1 MELGIMLAGGG
12 GLSVPDLVD
21 LARRGEA
28 SGVDAVYVP
37 ESWRSGF
44 VPVAAIAAATERVRV
59 GAYVLNAHART
70 PLAAGMSAI
79 DLDQQS
85 GGRFVLAVGS
95 GNHVMNEDGHGVTV
109 HRPLA
114 KMRDYVEV
122 LRRVTSTRVG
132 SPVTYEGPRHSIR
145 GWRPQAEPVRDSMPV
160 LLAATAPRMMDLAAE
175 VADGIALGSLQSVDF
190 LADVRDRARKASPR
204 GEAFTVHCAAFVAAD
219 PDSDV
224 ARQRARRAFVDL
236 FAVKPH
242 PHYERLLREQ
252 GYGEFVDALLAR
264 IRDRG
269 ADGAEAEVPDDVVDR
284 LTISGTP
291 AECAEQIDRY
301 RGVVDALILVNV
313 DGMQQVPLGGRVD
326 PVERNAL
333 RASYDVLF
341 ELAERSQSEPR
352 EEAQHG

>member
-12 GLSVPDLVD
+12 GLTVPDLVE
-21 LARRGEA
+21 LGRRSE
-28 SGVDAVYVP
+28 DAGFGGAYVP

-44 VPVAAIAAATERVRV
+44 VPVAAIAAATRRVNV

-95 GNHVMNEDGHGVTV
+95 GNQVMNEDGHGVPV
-109 HRPLA
+109 ERPLA

-122 LRRVTSTRVG
+122 LRRVTSTDVG
-132 SPVTYEGPRHSIR
+132 SPVTCDGDRHSIR
-145 GWRPQAEPVRDSMPV
+145 GWRPQAELVRDSMPV
-160 LLAATAPRMMDLAAE
+160 LLAATAPRMMALAAE
-175 VADGIALGSLQSVDF
+175 VADGIALGSLQSVEF
-190 LADVRDRARKASPR
+190 LAEVGSRARKNSPR
-204 GEAFTVHCAAFVAAD
+204 GDSYTVHCAAFVAAD
-219 PDSDV
+219 PDGDV
-224 ARQRARRAFVDL
+224 ARRRARQAVVDL

-252 GYGEFVDALLAR
+252 GYDDFITALLAR

-269 ADGAEAEVPDDVVDR
+269 ADGAAAVVPDEVVDR

-291 AECAEQIDRY
+291 AECAAQVDRY

-313 DGMQQVPLGGRVD
+313 AGMQQVPLGGHVD
-326 PVERNAL
+326 PAERDAL
-333 RASYDVLF
+333 RTSYDVLF
-341 ELAERSQSEPR
+341 ELAEMTEKNVG
-352 EEAQHG
+352 EEVHHG

>member
-12 GLSVPDLVD
+12 GLSVPDLAE
-21 LARRGEA
+21 LGRRSEA
-28 SGVDAVYVP
+28 AGLDSVYVP

-44 VPVAAIAAATERVRV
+44 VPIAAIAAATQRVRV

-95 GNHVMNEDGHGVTV
+95 GNHVMNEDGHGVPV
-109 HRPLA
+109 DRPLA

-122 LRRVTSTRVG
+122 LRRVTSTDVG
-132 SPVTYEGPRHSIR
+132 SPVSHDGKRHAIR
-145 GWRPQAEPVRDSMPV
+145 GWRPQAELVRDAMPV
-160 LLAATAPRMMDLAAE
+160 LLAATAPRMTTLATE
-175 VADGIALGSLQSVDF
+175 IADGLALGSLQSVDF
-190 LADVRDRARKASPR
+190 LAEVGAKARRDSPR
-204 GEAFTVHCAAFVAAD
+204 GESFTVHCAAFVAAD
-219 PDSDV
+219 PDGDAARRR
-224 ARQRARRAFVDL
+224 ARQAVVDL

-252 GYGEFVDALLAR
+252 GYDSFITALLNR

-269 ADGAEAEVPDDVVDR
+269 PDGAAAEVPDEVVER

-291 AECAEQIDRY
+291 AECAAQIDQY

-313 DGMQQVPLGGRVD
+313 AGMQQIPLGGRVN
-326 PVERNAL
+326 PAERDAL
-333 RASYDVLF
+333 RASYDALF
-341 ELAERSQSEPR
+341 ELAERSGDRTR
-352 EEAQHG
+352 EEQHHG